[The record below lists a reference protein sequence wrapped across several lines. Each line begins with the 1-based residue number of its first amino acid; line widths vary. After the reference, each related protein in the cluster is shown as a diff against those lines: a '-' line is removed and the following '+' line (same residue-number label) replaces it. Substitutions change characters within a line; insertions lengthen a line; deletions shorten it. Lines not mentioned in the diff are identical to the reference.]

1 MIKSVFP
8 DKDPKKISDEVKFAT
23 FVEVSYS
30 LFISIVNVIIVG
42 IQN

>member
-8 DKDPKKISDEVKFAT
+8 DKGPKKISDEVKFAT

-30 LFISIVNVIIVG
+30 LFLAVVFLIVR